1 MMNKLLIKLKQIK
14 RDFEIHQ
21 AFRQAKRG
29 QTTGPMS
36 IEEAQAYLQNL
47 IDESN

>member
-1 MMNKLLIKLKQIK
+1 MNKLLIRLKQLK
-14 RDFEIHQ
+14 RNYEIHQ

-29 QTTGPMS
+29 QTTGPMNV
-36 IEEAQAYLQNL
+36 EEAQAYLQKL